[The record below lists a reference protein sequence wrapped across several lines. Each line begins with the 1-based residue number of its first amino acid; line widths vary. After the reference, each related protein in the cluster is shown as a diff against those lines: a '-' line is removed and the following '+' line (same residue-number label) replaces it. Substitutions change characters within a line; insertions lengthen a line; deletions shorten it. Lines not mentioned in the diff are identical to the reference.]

1 MLFRSYSLKLYLFD
15 FSLNSG
21 FYLVSDI
28 LPVSLTPQILL
39 FCFLGKESH
48 PFSAS
53 NHKYTLY
60 FKKMCQ
66 RNDVYKTKRSV
77 RRRPADLVTK
87 ENMKEIAQK
96 YVMIQCMFFFWWSPT
111 KYSSKIMAKEN
122 WE

>member
-1 MLFRSYSLKLYLFD
+1 MKLYLFD

-96 YVMIQCMFFFWWSPT
+96 YVMIQCMFFFGGVLPNIQAKLWP
-111 KYSSKIMAKEN
+111 KKIGNKKLEPFF
-122 WE
+122 